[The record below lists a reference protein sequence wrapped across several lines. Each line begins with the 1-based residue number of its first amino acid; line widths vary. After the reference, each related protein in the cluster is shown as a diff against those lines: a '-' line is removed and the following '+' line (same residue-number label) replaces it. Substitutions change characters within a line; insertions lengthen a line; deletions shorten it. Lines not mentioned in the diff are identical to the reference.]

1 MTPRTPWLTLVVA
14 AGCGNPISNALFI
27 EDAEFLAAVPNFED
41 LRVEFPGEVEAHA
54 GAPAIP
60 LPGHAADLRAQS
72 AAVAANLELTLADL
86 MTLGDFIRG
95 DEPSTREDDLRS
107 WGPASLE
114 NGSRALLL
122 VDIVRSGVGQYDWG
136 FMLGESSAGP
146 WVPFYEGTH
155 YSGATVAEGDGS
167 LEADIGLLAGALDQQ
182 REGVVQVEYDL
193 REGITIQLMLLDY
206 RETAGEAPI
215 DAFYRHETDGSGAAD
230 FQYGLEAELSEGEQ
244 RERVGVR
251 TRWEADTAMRADS
264 RMYGGDLGSEVFTMS
279 QCWDEQG
286 ALVYQADSWGMVEP
300 LGSESDCAFGKA
312 LHADDW

>member
-1 MTPRTPWLTLVVA
+1 MNPRSSHFALVFLV
-14 AGCGNPISNALFI
+14 GCGNPISNAMFI
-27 EDAEFLAAVPNFED
+27 EDAEFLAAVPDFED
-41 LRVEFPGEVEAHA
+41 LKVEFPGEAEAHA
-54 GAPAIP
+54 GVPAIP
-60 LPGHAADLRAQS
+60 LPGHASDLRAQS
-72 AAVAANLELTLADL
+72 AAVAANLELTLSDL
-86 MTLGDFIRG
+86 MTLGAFIRS

-155 YSGATVAEGDGS
+155 YSGATVAEGDGT
-167 LEADIGLLAGALDQQ
+167 LEADIGLLADALDQD
-182 REGVVQVEYDL
+182 REGVVRIDYDL
-193 REGITIQLMLLDY
+193 REGTILQLSLSDY
-206 RETAGEAPI
+206 RETAEVVPL
-215 DAFYRHETDGSGAAD
+215 DAFYRYETDGSGAAD
-230 FQYGLEAELSEGEQ
+230 FQYGIEAELSEGEQ
-244 RERVGVR
+244 HERVGVR

-279 QCWDEQG
+279 QCWDVQG
-286 ALVYQADSWGMVEP
+286 ALVFQEDSWGMLEP